1 MKQSLYLLSGLLC
14 DEVVWRAQIDA
25 LQERA
30 DVHALDFKGYH
41 SITAMAQRVLNDA
54 PDRFALAGH
63 SMGARVALEVHRLAP
78 HRVDRLALLD
88 TGTHPAREGEAKSR
102 QVLIDLAREHGMAA
116 VAQRWLAPMLHP
128 AHVDDPGIMSPLLA
142 MVERMS
148 FDTLSGQIKAL
159 LEPPDAGEHLR
170 TIQCPVL
177 IGVGRED
184 AWSSLAQ
191 HQVMAQQVPHA
202 RLVIFE
208 RCGHMAPFEAP
219 EAVNAALR
227 VWLQD

>member
-128 AHVDDPGIMSPLLA
+128 AHVDDPGIMSHAGDGRTHEFRYAVRPDQGVA
-142 MVERMS
+142 GATGCWRAFAHDSMS
-148 FDTLSGQIKAL
+148 SVDRGGSRGCLEFACAASGDGPASTSC
-159 LEPPDAGEHLR
+159 A
-170 TIQCPVL
+170 
-177 IGVGRED
+177 VGD
-184 AWSSLAQ
+184 
-191 HQVMAQQVPHA
+191 
-202 RLVIFE
+202 F
-208 RCGHMAPFEAP
+208 
-219 EAVNAALR
+219 
-227 VWLQD
+227 